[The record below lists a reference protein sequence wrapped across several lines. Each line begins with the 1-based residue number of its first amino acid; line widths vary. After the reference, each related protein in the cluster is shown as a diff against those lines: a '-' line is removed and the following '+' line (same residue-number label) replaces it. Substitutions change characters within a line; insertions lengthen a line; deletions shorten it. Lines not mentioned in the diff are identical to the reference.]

1 MIGLVDG
8 NNFYVSCERI
18 FDPSLEER
26 PVAVL
31 SNNDGCVISRSQE
44 CKRLGIPMGAPGFQL
59 RRNLAQSGLILK
71 SSNYELYGDISRRM
85 IAALG
90 EFAPEVEQY
99 SIDEAFIHVTPPS
112 GTDLFD
118 YGCRIRQT
126 LLKWIG
132 IPCGIG
138 FAPSKTLAKI
148 ANHIG
153 KRQPSGVFVMPED
166 PRPVL
171 ETLPAGEVWGVGR
184 RLAPK
189 LAALGIRTAWQLAS
203 ADSAFLRRRFNVT
216 LARTAL
222 ELRGHSLIGQENP
235 DEPSKSISCS
245 RSFGRPVIELKEL
258 AEAVACYTARAAEKL
273 RRERQLAAGAN
284 VYCQYYPEYV
294 PAALPGGVSGTTVMF
309 RTPTSDTPEMLRAI
323 HPKLRGIFHEGRRYK
338 KAGVIFFGLEVAG
351 NRQPDLFSGTA
362 EREERLSEAVDAI
375 NRSFGRGSIFLL
387 AEGVEKPWAMK
398 REMLSPSYTTNW
410 DQLLAVK

>member
-1 MIGLVDG
+1 M
-8 NNFYVSCERI
+8 
-18 FDPSLEER
+18 
-26 PVAVL
+26 
-31 SNNDGCVISRSQE
+31 
-44 CKRLGIPMGAPGFQL
+44 
-59 RRNLAQSGLILK
+59 
-71 SSNYELYGDISRRM
+71 
-85 IAALG
+85 
-90 EFAPEVEQY
+90 
-99 SIDEAFIHVTPPS
+99 
-112 GTDLFD
+112 
-118 YGCRIRQT
+118 
-126 LLKWIG
+126 
-132 IPCGIG
+132 
-138 FAPSKTLAKI
+138 
-148 ANHIG
+148 
-153 KRQPSGVFVMPED
+153 
-166 PRPVL
+166 L

-338 KAGVIFFGLEVAG
+338 KAGVFFVGLEAAG